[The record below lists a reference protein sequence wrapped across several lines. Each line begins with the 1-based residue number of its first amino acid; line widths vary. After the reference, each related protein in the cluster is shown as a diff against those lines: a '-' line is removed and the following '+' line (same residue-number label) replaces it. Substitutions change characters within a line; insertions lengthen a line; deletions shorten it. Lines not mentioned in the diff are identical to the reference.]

1 MTERNKHNQK
11 YELNKLTY
19 VYNCTRHSVTGFSP
33 FYLMFGRNPR
43 LPIDVL
49 MGNNTDQNT
58 SSTHIEKWKR
68 RTKEAF
74 GIEVANTKQRRDMDK
89 RKKGKKA
96 GLQPLEVSGRVLVR
110 NLNERGGITYFHAK
124 SFKTLKAPTCK
135 VRYPVNQLEQ
145 EKLNKRNIK
154 E

>member
-1 MTERNKHNQK
+1 
-11 YELNKLTY
+11 
-19 VYNCTRHSVTGFSP
+19 
-33 FYLMFGRNPR
+33 MFGRNPR

-135 VRYPVNQLEQ
+135 LRYPVNQLEQ